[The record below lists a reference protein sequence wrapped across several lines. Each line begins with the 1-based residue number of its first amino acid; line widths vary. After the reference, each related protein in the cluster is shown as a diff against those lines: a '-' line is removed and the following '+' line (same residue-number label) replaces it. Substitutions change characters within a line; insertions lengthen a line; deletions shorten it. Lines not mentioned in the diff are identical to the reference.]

1 MSGAPIKVVYQRQP
15 GINELLAECLRPW
28 KLVFLAIGLLLLVVG
43 SFFYRAPDWDIP
55 VSFVMAGFTY
65 MFAGWSMHMIVGRRW
80 RQWPLMIFITWWC
93 VDGCYALYWTLVDPN
108 ALEIMR
114 EANWPAS
121 LSLFWMCG
129 LVWYWNGSFRDLL
142 DFLKEPRKWI

>member
-1 MSGAPIKVVYQRQP
+1 MNGAHKTTVT
-15 GINELLAECLRPW
+15 LLKEGYNALFTECLRPW
-28 KLVFLAIGLLLLVVG
+28 KLVLLSIGLFLLILG
-43 SFFYRAPDWDIP
+43 SFAYKAPDWDIP
-55 VSFVMAGFTY
+55 VSFLMAGFTY
-65 MFAGWSMHMIVGRRW
+65 MFAGWSMHMIVERRW

-93 VDGCYALYWTLVDPN
+93 VDGCYALYWSFVDPN

-129 LVWYWNGSFRDLL
+129 LVWYWNGSFRDLVN
-142 DFLKEPRKWI
+142 FVRARREWP